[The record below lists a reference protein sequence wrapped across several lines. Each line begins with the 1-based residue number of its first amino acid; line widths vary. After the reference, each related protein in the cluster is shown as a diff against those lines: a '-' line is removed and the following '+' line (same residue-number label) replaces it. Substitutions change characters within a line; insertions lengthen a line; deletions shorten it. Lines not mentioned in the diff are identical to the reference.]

1 MSRTLTFSHWL
12 YEERHSAAFLTL
24 NRPQIHNA
32 MDDTTVIEAM
42 AALNEAEESDRVR
55 TVVISGAGESFC
67 AGADINW
74 MKRVRNFTKL
84 ENIRDAEALCEMF
97 YRIYTFRKPVVA
109 AVQGAARGGGTGLLA
124 ACDVVI
130 ASSNATFAFSEVK
143 LGLVPAVISPYLV
156 RRLGE
161 GPCRYYILTGRK
173 FDATEALRLG
183 LVDAVVPPDELED
196 AVVDH
201 VRELVANGPEAMA
214 TAKELIRA
222 VGRTTPE
229 EAKVTT
235 SRMLARVRAEEEA
248 VEGFSA
254 FLEKRKPKWA
264 GK

>member
-1 MSRTLTFSHWL
+1 MSRVLNFSHWI
-12 YEERHSAAFLTL
+12 YEERHNAAYLTL

-55 TVVISGAGESFC
+55 AVVFCGAGDSFC

-84 ENIRDAEALCEMF
+84 ENIRDAEALCELF

-109 AVQGAARGGGTGLLA
+109 RVQGAARGGGAGLVA
-124 ACDVVI
+124 ACDVVV
-130 ASSNATFAFSEVK
+130 ASTNATFAFTEVK

-161 GPCRYYILTGRK
+161 GPCRYYILTGKK
-173 FDATEALRLG
+173 FDAVEAHRLRLVDTVVEPDD
-183 LVDAVVPPDELED
+183 LNDAVE
-196 AVVDH
+196 DH
-201 VRELVANGPEAMA
+201 VRELSQNGPEAMA
-214 TAKELIRA
+214 VAKDLIRA

-235 SRMLARVRAEEEA
+235 SRMLARVRSEEEA
-248 VEGFSA
+248 LEGFSA